1 MAEEFGPTKHAY
13 LGPSSAVRWMAVPP
27 IVQLE
32 TDVPRKD
39 TAYTLEG
46 TDAHT
51 LAEFKL
57 QHFISPYEDY
67 EAKHN
72 EVIGNLTY
80 YDQEME
86 EYTSQYADL
95 VIEHFNAYE
104 NARMELEVQVDIS
117 KWVPDSF
124 GTSDVVIISDGVIEV
139 IDLKYGKGVPV
150 DAYQNPQLMLYALG
164 AYDRYDLLYDFDRIR
179 MTIVQPRLD
188 NVSTFEIEV
197 EELLYWANNYVAPR
211 AVYAF
216 EGIGEWNLK
225 ADVLRF
231 SPVRA
236 TLRPRAEKN
245 FEIIEKYDFKE
256 NALLDYEEIAEI
268 LAQAKEIKSWLD
280 DVENYALHSA
290 LQGKEIPGWKLVEG
304 RSNRVITDKSE
315 LEVRLM
321 MEGYEADKILKPK
334 ELLAL
339 GALEK
344 AVGKSNFAKIA
355 EGLIIKPTGKPVLAP
370 AKDKRPAINSEA
382 SAQDDFAEL

>member
-1 MAEEFGPTKHAY
+1 MTEEFGPSKHAY
-13 LGPSSAVRWMAVPP
+13 LGPSSAVRWMQLPA

-32 TDVPRKD
+32 AEIPRKD

-46 TDAHT
+46 TDAHA
-51 LAEFKL
+51 LGEFKL
-57 QHFISPYEDY
+57 QQFITPFDDY
-67 EAKHN
+67 EARHA
-72 EVIGNLTY
+72 EVVAGLSY

-86 EYTSQYADL
+86 DFTGQYADL
-95 VIEHFNAYE
+95 VIEQFNSHE
-104 NARMELEVQVDIS
+104 NPQMELEVQVDIS

-124 GTSDVVIISDGVIEV
+124 GTSDVVIISEGLIEV

-164 AYDRYDLLYDFDRIR
+164 AYDRYDMLYDFDKIR

-188 NVSTFEIEV
+188 NISTFEIEV

-225 ADVLRF
+225 EDVLRF

-236 TLRPRAEKN
+236 QLRPRAEAN
-245 FEIIEKYDFKE
+245 FEVIEKYDFKE
-256 NALLDYEEIAEI
+256 NALLEDDEIAEI
-268 LAQAKEIKSWLD
+268 LGKAKEIKSWID
-280 DVENYALHSA
+280 DVQGYALHAA
-290 LQGKEIPGWKLVEG
+290 LSGKDIPGWKLVEG
-304 RSNRVITDKSE
+304 RSNRVVTDKNE
-315 LEVRLM
+315 LEVRLL
-321 MEGYEADKILKPK
+321 MEGFESEKILKPK
-334 ELLAL
+334 ELVAM

-344 AVGKSNFAKIA
+344 LAGKARFAEIA

-370 AKDKRPAINSEA
+370 AKDKRPAINSAA
-382 SAQDDFAEL
+382 SAQDDFADL